1 MYTLTGGM
9 VNGSSNE
16 LEIILS
22 TVDLKEMIFC
32 VMCEVIAIY
41 DFHQVL

>member
-1 MYTLTGGM
+1 MNLSMYTLTGGM

-22 TVDLKEMIFC
+22 AVGLKEMIFC
-32 VMCEVIAIY
+32 VMCEVIAI
-41 DFHQVL
+41 